1 MCFEILHGDLKGY
14 FSIRINDRYRIIF
27 QWTGQEFIE
36 NVVLNRSKAQRTI
49 YPSSNLFRVL
59 RKLQGDATNAP
70 APPSLNK
77 TKTTRRRRKN
87 NPKRRKT

>member
-1 MCFEILHGDLKGY
+1 KLNQKAWIQ
-14 FSIRINDRYRIIF
+14 RIKIWLQHDALAKK
-27 QWTGQEFIE
+27 EFIE

-49 YPSSNLFRVL
+49 YPSSNLYRVL

-77 TKTTRRRRKN
+77 KRPPRMRRK
-87 NPKRRKT
+87 KCAHGQH